1 MEQQQNKK
9 ISGIFFF
16 RPIRPALI
24 ESENDEKFRFGT
36 SYIKVQFVDLP
47 NFRVEKSLK
56 YLALSAVWS
65 SQTV

>member
-1 MEQQQNKK
+1 M
-9 ISGIFFF
+9 SVIFFF

-36 SYIKVQFVDLP
+36 SNNIKVQFVDLP